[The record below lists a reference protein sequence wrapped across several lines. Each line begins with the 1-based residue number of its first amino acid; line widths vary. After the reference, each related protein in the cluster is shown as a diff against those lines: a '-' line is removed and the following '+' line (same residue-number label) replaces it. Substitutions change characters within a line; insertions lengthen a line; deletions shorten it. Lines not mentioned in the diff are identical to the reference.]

1 MNTTFNK
8 TMSNL
13 RVLIV
18 GASVAGP
25 TAAYWFSKAGASVT
39 VIERFPQL
47 RTGGQ
52 NIDIRTIGVEV
63 MRKVPGMEAAVRENA
78 APVDGLSIVRNN
90 GRPYGTIRGTGNP
103 DEQSL
108 LSEYEI
114 YRGDLSR
121 LLVDMTKDN
130 DNVRYVFGEQ
140 ASSFNY
146 KKGDDGPVTV
156 EFANGEPPS
165 EYDLVVACDG
175 ATSRT
180 RALALGCGVR
190 EYIHPTN
197 CWAAYYSAQKDF
209 LHGSRIGLGFTAPRG
224 RMLAIGPHAS
234 GLSRIVLMG
243 VNQGSS
249 NPAVLKFREALGRG
263 DSAVKSFLA
272 EHYRGAG
279 WVSDEAIEH
288 MLRSDDFYASEIVQ
302 VKPPRFYNGR
312 IALVGDAGYA
322 PGPTGT
328 GTSLAL
334 AGAYVLAGEISAHG
348 GDLAAGLRAYEDR
361 MRPIVD
367 ECQVIPPFVHSIMA
381 PQTAPGIWLRNTI
394 FWVVCRLGIV
404 DFVQKYFGG
413 VFAAHK
419 DKLPHYKF

>member
-1 MNTTFNK
+1 
-8 TMSNL
+8 MSNL

-39 VIERFPQL
+39 IIERFPQL

-52 NIDIRTIGVEV
+52 NIDIRTVGVEV
-63 MRKVPGMEAAVRENA
+63 MRKIPGMEASVRANA
-78 APVDGLSIVRNN
+78 APMEGMSIVRSD
-90 GRPYGTIRGTGNP
+90 GKPYGTIRGTGNP

-121 LLVDMTKDN
+121 VLVEMTKDN
-130 DNVRYVFGEQ
+130 KNVRYIFGEQ
-140 ASSFNY
+140 AIAMKY
-146 KKGDDGPVTV
+146 EKGGDGPVTV
-156 EFANGEPPS
+156 EFANGLPSS

-190 EYIHPTN
+190 DYIHQTN

-209 LHGSRIGLGFTAPRG
+209 LNGSKIGLGFTAPKG
-224 RMLAIGPHAS
+224 RMVAIGPHAS
-234 GLSRIVLMG
+234 GVSRIVLMG
-243 VNQGSS
+243 VNQGTE
-249 NPAVLKFREALGRG
+249 NPAVLRFRDALGRG
-263 DSAVKSFLA
+263 DDAVKSFLVG
-272 EHYRGAG
+272 HYRGMG
-279 WVSDEAIEH
+279 WVTDEAIEH
-288 MLRSDDFYASEIVQ
+288 MLKSDDFYASEIVQ
-302 VKPPRFYNGR
+302 VKPPSFFNGR

-328 GTSLAL
+328 GTSLAM
-334 AGAYVLAGEISAHG
+334 AGAYVLAGEINAHK
-348 GDLAAGLRAYEDR
+348 GDLKAGLRAYEER
-361 MRPIVD
+361 MGPIVAD
-367 ECQVIPPFVHSIMA
+367 LQKIPPFVHSVIA
-381 PQTAPGIWLRNTI
+381 PQTRMGIWLRNTV
-394 FWVVCRLGIV
+394 FWIVCKLGIV

-413 VFAAHK
+413 VFEAHK
-419 DKLPHYKF
+419 DRLPNYRFD